1 MSHLSHFRTIPTEF
15 LAAFVSLQ
23 KHHGAARHALS
34 LDLAHRLLPQQF
46 NALVIRKERG
56 DSEMP
61 IAYVTGD
68 PRVVPHAR
76 WTGGTA
82 VARRVAR
89 VTLSASASL
98 ISRGTQ
104 RPSRHGSRQIRY
116 NLIMLII
123 Q

>member
-1 MSHLSHFRTIPTEF
+1 M
-15 LAAFVSLQ
+15 
-23 KHHGAARHALS
+23 
-34 LDLAHRLLPQQF
+34 
-46 NALVIRKERG
+46 IRKERG